1 MGLFRRKNKVLDLT
15 KHYEKQQEKLEEI
28 KQDSQEQESSASPLG
43 ASFSMF
49 GDVSTSAPASSS
61 DSSDD
66 YADLST
72 GIDEKK
78 RKLVKRIM
86 DMTSKMEDLSN
97 QIYHLEQRI
106 EVLERKNDVSRF

>member
-1 MGLFRRKNKVLDLT
+1 MGLFKRKNKVLDLT
-15 KHYEKQQEKLEEI
+15 KHYEKQQEKLEQI
-28 KQDSQEQESSASPLG
+28 KQEETTASPLG

-49 GDVSTSAPASSS
+49 GADPAPSSS
-61 DSSDD
+61 SSDD

-72 GIDEKK
+72 GIDQKK

-86 DMTSKMEDLSN
+86 DMSSKMEDLSN

-106 EVLERKNDVSRF
+106 EVLERKGDPNRF